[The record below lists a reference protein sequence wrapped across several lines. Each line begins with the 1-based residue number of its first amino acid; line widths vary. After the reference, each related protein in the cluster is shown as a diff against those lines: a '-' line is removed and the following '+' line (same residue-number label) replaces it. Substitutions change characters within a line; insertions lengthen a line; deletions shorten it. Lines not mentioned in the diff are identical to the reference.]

1 MNSNMVVIY
10 LLCVA
15 TIILARYIAI
25 SIELQ
30 VYTRPYFK
38 EASAA
43 YGEEYNSV

>member
-1 MNSNMVVIY
+1 MYTVIEIETMTDY
-10 LLCVA
+10 K
-15 TIILARYIAI
+15 ARYVAI

-30 VYTRPYFK
+30 VCNRPYFK